1 MKYEWKKK
9 EKEIY
14 LPKSKPVE
22 ISVPAFKYFMINGK
36 GNPNDIEFSECVGA
50 LYSLSYAI
58 RMSCKSGYA
67 PETFYEYTVYPL
79 EGVWDITDEAKEKY
93 TGVLDKNTLVFNLM
107 IRQPDF
113 VTDEFAYEAM
123 ERTKKKKPD
132 PFLDSVQFT
141 GFEEGECVQMMHFGG
156 YDGESETF
164 EIMEKYCQ
172 DNGLERMSKKHKE
185 IYISDPR
192 KVSPDKLKT
201 VLRFKVAKKQNNG
214 TSRQV
219 CPHQRK

>member
-9 EKEIY
+9 EKYIY
-14 LPKSKPVE
+14 LPKAKPVV

-36 GNPNDIEFSECVGA
+36 GNPNDTEFSECVGA

-58 RMSCKSGYA
+58 RMSFKAGYA
-67 PETFYEYTVYPL
+67 PESFYEYTVYPL
-79 EGVWDITDEAKEKY
+79 EGIWDISEEAKENY

-113 VTDEFAYEAM
+113 VTTEFANEAM
-123 ERTKKKKPD
+123 ERTKKKKPV
-132 PFLDSVQFT
+132 PFLDKVKFKDL
-141 GFEEGECVQMMHFGG
+141 EEGKCVQMMHFGS
-156 YDGESETF
+156 YDNESSTF

-172 DNGLERMSKKHKE
+172 ENGLKRLSKKHRE

-192 KVSPDKLKT
+192 KVSSDKLKT
-201 VLRFKVAKKQNNG
+201 VLRFKVRKK
-214 TSRQV
+214 
-219 CPHQRK
+219 

>member
-14 LPKSKPVE
+14 LPKTKPVV
-22 ISVPAFKYFMINGK
+22 ISVPAFKYFMISGK
-36 GNPNDIEFSECVGA
+36 GNPNGAEFGECVGA

-58 RMSCKSGYA
+58 RMSYKVGYA

-93 TGVLDKNTLVFNLM
+93 TGVLDKNALVFNLM
-107 IRQPDF
+107 IRQPNF
-113 VTDEFAYEAM
+113 VTAEFANEAL
-123 ERTKKKKPD
+123 ERTKKKKPN
-132 PFLDSVQFT
+132 PYLDKVKFT
-141 GFEEGECVQMMHFGG
+141 NFEEGDCVQMMHLGS
-156 YDGESETF
+156 YDKESETF

-172 DNGLERMSKKHKE
+172 ENGLERLSKKHKE
-185 IYISDPR
+185 IYVSDPR

-201 VLRFKVAKKQNNG
+201 VLRFRIAKI
-214 TSRQV
+214 T
-219 CPHQRK
+219 

>member
-14 LPKSKPVE
+14 LPKAKPVL
-22 ISVPAFKYFMINGK
+22 ISVPVFKYFMINGK
-36 GNPNDIEFSECVGA
+36 GNPNDTGFSDCVGA

-58 RMSCKSGYA
+58 RMSYKAGYA

-79 EGVWDITDEAKEKY
+79 EGVWDITDEAKENY
-93 TGVLDKNTLVFNLM
+93 TGALDKNALVFNLM

-113 VTDEFAYEAM
+113 VTTEYANEAM
-123 ERTKKKKPD
+123 ERTKKKTPN
-132 PFLDSVQFT
+132 PFLDRVQFT
-141 GFEEGECVQMMHFGG
+141 ELEEGKCVQMMHFGS
-156 YDGESETF
+156 YDNESETF
-164 EIMEKYCQ
+164 EIMGKYCQ
-172 DNGLERMSKKHKE
+172 ENGLKRLSKKHRE

-201 VLRFKVAKKQNNG
+201 VLRFKVKK
-214 TSRQV
+214 T
-219 CPHQRK
+219 